1 MKGYDDNL
9 IRYITLFDSV
19 DINKFSE
26 ITYVENLLK
35 YLDEKGVTKK
45 YKEYSIQ
52 FNEEYQRYNIVFET
66 TDNQVLKI
74 NTDLLNTP
82 EFREL
87 IRLTYF
93 IKELQGPPF
102 KVVDEKKEYLLENTK
117 SLIDFIQLRGKAG
130 ITIQR
135 YKGLG
140 EMNPD
145 QLWETTVDPERRLLY
160 KITIEDAEDAD
171 NIIRILMGDDT
182 KPRKEFI
189 DENAIFAKNLD
200 I

>member
-1 MKGYDDNL
+1 M
-9 IRYITLFDSV
+9 
-19 DINKFSE
+19 
-26 ITYVENLLK
+26 
-35 YLDEKGVTKK
+35 
-45 YKEYSIQ
+45 
-52 FNEEYQRYNIVFET
+52 
-66 TDNQVLKI
+66 
-74 NTDLLNTP
+74 
-82 EFREL
+82 
-87 IRLTYF
+87 
-93 IKELQGPPF
+93 GPQF
-102 KVVDEKKEYLLENTK
+102 KVVDDKKEYMLENTK
-117 SLIDFIQLRGKAG
+117 LLIDFIQLRGKAG

-140 EMNPD
+140 EMNPE

-160 KITIEDAEDAD
+160 KVTIEDAEDAD